1 MLFTSMNYFSH
12 QQQEIDWSAFVLA
25 QMQVLLDTVNV
36 KNFDK
41 TVTQINQIHCN
52 KFVLVNWKSNHLVVI
67 ETK

>member
-1 MLFTSMNYFSH
+1 MTLKKKQLCSFDK
-12 QQQEIDWSAFVLA
+12 II
-25 QMQVLLDTVNV
+25 

>member
-1 MLFTSMNYFSH
+1 MNSIRLDDDSARHAARLRDIFKESYVNDVKHYFSH

-41 TVTQINQIHCN
+41 TIR
-52 KFVLVNWKSNHLVVI
+52 F
-67 ETK
+67 